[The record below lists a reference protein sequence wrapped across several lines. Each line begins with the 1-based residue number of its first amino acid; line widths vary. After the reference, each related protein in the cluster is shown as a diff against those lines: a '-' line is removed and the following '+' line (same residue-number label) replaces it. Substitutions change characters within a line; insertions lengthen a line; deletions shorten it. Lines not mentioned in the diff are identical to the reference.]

1 MTQGNR
7 REEIKEQRRVIETA
21 LQQEYA
27 ARRVHTV
34 DEQGRAYATGK
45 RKTSVARVWIW
56 EGPGSIQIN
65 GRSLDMCFPQL
76 NRRAEILSPFQ
87 VLPGYG
93 LASSSLSLCS
103 ATLWRQLPAPDGMI
117 THGMLSKLSSHP
129 RLLEL
134 CI

>member
-1 MTQGNR
+1 M
-7 REEIKEQRRVIETA
+7 
-21 LQQEYA
+21 
-27 ARRVHTV
+27 

-87 VLPGYG
+87 VLFQRW
-93 LASSSLSLCS
+93 SFRSTICS
-103 ATLWRQLPAPDGMI
+103 ATLQLTKGLRQLRFPFRTPFCC
-117 THGMLSKLSSHP
+117 THP
-129 RLLEL
+129 
-134 CI
+134 